1 MTGDDDTPRPPDSDD
16 SSPEPEVHAEA
27 ERSDDEP
34 TDTDAFAE
42 GLKNAAKQVLEEKLG
57 VVKHPDGRVEVAGLD
72 SEAMKQGAQAL
83 VMSLIQQLAAGAA
96 AQQTGPKTSDA
107 GDNVIDLDR
116 ARQQREAGAGASIFE
131 TRIGDELKGAFDS
144 YLRQHFVPDGATGN
158 VDVNLDGDVLK
169 EHGPALA
176 TALFGAFTKAV
187 IPQDGLSVSVP
198 LSEPTKAASDTTG
211 RSPEG
216 EPAQPDDT
224 KTASDEP
231 IEVKLNVDV
240 AGLFRGLLGKA
251 KGPTREP

>member
-1 MTGDDDTPRPPDSDD
+1 MTDDDDTPRPPDSED
-16 SSPEPEVHAEA
+16 SSPEPEVHAGA
-27 ERSDDEP
+27 QRPNDEP

-96 AQQTGPKTSDA
+96 TQRTGTKTSAPD
-107 GDNVIDLDR
+107 DNVIDLDH
-116 ARQQREAGAGASIFE
+116 ARQQRDAGAGASVFE
-131 TRIGDELKGAFDS
+131 TRIGDELKGAFDD

-158 VDVNLDGDVLK
+158 VDVNLDSEVLK
-169 EHGPALA
+169 QHGPALA

-198 LSEPTKAASDTTG
+198 LSEPTTATDDNT
-211 RSPEG
+211 RSTPEDG
-216 EPAQPDDT
+216 PAQLDDA
-224 KTASDEP
+224 KAGGDEP

-240 AGLFRGLLGKA
+240 AGLFRGLLDKA
-251 KGPTREP
+251 KAPTREP